1 MGRTSDAKERLIQSA
16 IELIHARSYAS
27 VGVNELC
34 ENAGVKKGS
43 FYHFFPS
50 KIDLTSAALDEVA
63 DWYRR
68 DIYEPAFAKDLPPLE
83 RIQRYFQLIYE
94 YHVSLT
100 EAAGRMGGCHFGNLA
115 VEMSTQDEVIREKVK
130 AMFESGVATFE
141 EVLREAFA
149 AGDLPD
155 IDISLAAHALQAY
168 LEGVVLLAKTWNDP
182 EMIRRLAP
190 GAAQLVMLG
199 KH

>member
-1 MGRTSDAKERLIQSA
+1 MGRTSDARERLIHSA

-63 DWYRR
+63 NWYRR

-100 EAAGRMGGCHFGNLA
+100 EAAGRMAGCHFGNLA

-130 AMFESGVATFE
+130 AVFERGVATFE
-141 EVLREAFA
+141 EVLREAVA
-149 AGDLPD
+149 AGDLPA

-182 EMIRRLAP
+182 DMVRRLAQ
-190 GAAQLVMLG
+190 GAVRLTLVG
-199 KH
+199 AR